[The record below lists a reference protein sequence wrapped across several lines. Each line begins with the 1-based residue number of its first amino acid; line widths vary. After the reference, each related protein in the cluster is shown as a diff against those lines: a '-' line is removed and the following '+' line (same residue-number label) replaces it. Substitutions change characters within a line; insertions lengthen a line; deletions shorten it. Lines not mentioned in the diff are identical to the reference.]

1 MRPKTQRLYKKAMHS
16 YTIGFGFRTPY
27 QILLDSTFCKLAT
40 DQRIKLNDE
49 LQTVLSSPTRPMTTE
64 CTINELRKTG
74 DHGAVHTAKQFEIRK
89 CKHRNP
95 VSSEKC
101 TLELVGAKNEKRFC
115 IATQNE
121 NVIRQLHDI
130 PGVPILKLKNGLV
143 ILESLTN
150 KTKQVIQKNELTK
163 TLPTQK
169 EAEHLKIA
177 KMIQPPPSEPV
188 HKRRKAKGPNPLS
201 MKKKKKQQP

>member
-1 MRPKTQRLYKKAMHS
+1 
-16 YTIGFGFRTPY
+16 
-27 QILLDSTFCKLAT
+27 
-40 DQRIKLNDE
+40 
-49 LQTVLSSPTRPMTTE
+49 MTTG

-74 DHGAVHTAKQFEIRK
+74 DHGAVHTAKQFELRK

-121 NVIRQLHDI
+121 NIIHQLHDI
-130 PGVPILKLKNGLV
+130 PGVPILKLKNGLI
-143 ILESLTN
+143 ILEPLTN
-150 KTKQVIQKNELTK
+150 KTKQVIQKNELAK

-177 KMIQPPPSEPV
+177 KMIQPPPSEPA

-201 MKKKKKQQP
+201 MKKKKKQQPPPPKKKNNNNNNNNSNNSNSSKISGEKRKRPSEDTTNQSSSKKSK